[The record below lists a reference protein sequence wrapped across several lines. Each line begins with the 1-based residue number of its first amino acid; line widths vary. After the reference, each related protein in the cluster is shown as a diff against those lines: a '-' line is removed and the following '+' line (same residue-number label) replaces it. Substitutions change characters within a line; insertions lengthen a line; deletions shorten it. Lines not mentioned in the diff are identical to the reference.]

1 MRVTYYDHI
10 ARCYKLK
17 DDVSVNIIQRMGK
30 IEDAIENYINIAD
43 LPFQE
48 NDSEMIADRIRAIV
62 SAFENAQ
69 ERF

>member
-30 IEDAIENYINIAD
+30 IEDAIEDLAKID
-43 LPFQE
+43 LPFTDYTSDWQYDKIM
-48 NDSEMIADRIRAIV
+48 NVINTYKNV
-62 SAFENAQ
+62 
-69 ERF
+69 